1 MVDLTL
7 LEFYRN
13 NYLIN
18 DKLPIIRDIDVAFFK
33 SVEKVDKKKKKL
45 CLIKKRILWK
55 NLKKI

>member
-18 DKLPIIRDIDVAFFK
+18 DKPPIIRDSDVAFFK
-33 SVEKVDKKKKKL
+33 LVEEAEKKKKKL
-45 CLIKKRILWK
+45 RLIKRRILWR